1 MRTTMHHGNG
11 IKVNHG
17 TMETGLKLLVIEQNN
32 TLREKIAGM
41 LSRLDAVE
49 AVCQIRDLNSLD
61 QVLNDFHAHVVL
73 LDMAQALEHED
84 VVRNSLNRSR
94 THLVIMTDDTTAR
107 YEASG
112 AAARINAAQAV
123 QKSRIASEID
133 GILACATTRLRGAGS
148 TQHTES

>member
-1 MRTTMHHGNG
+1 MQNGNG

-49 AVCQIRDLNSLD
+49 AVCQIRDLNHLD

-84 VVRNSLNRSR
+84 VVRSSLNHSR
-94 THLVIMTDDTTAR
+94 THLVIMTEDSTAR

-123 QKSRIASEID
+123 QKSHIASEID
-133 GILACATTRLRGAGS
+133 SILSRAAARLRGDVS
-148 TQHTES
+148 PQHAES